1 MPKPCHFVNFRLIK
15 FGKYMATKKTLD
27 EFILSSK
34 LIHGDKYDYSLIT
47 NDNYIDTKHEVEI
60 ICNIC
65 GNKFKQLPSVHLRGC
80 GCRKCANIRISKSKK
95 GVVRCDLKHAIYGV
109 GFCDIK
115 HSVTL
120 DNGSIMPSYNTWHD
134 MLKRCYSE
142 KLHKKEPTY
151 IGCSVCNEWKY
162 FSNFKDWFDSNYV
175 EGYSLDKDIL
185 IKGNK
190 VYSPSTCCFIPRGL
204 NSLLTN
210 RRNHRGKY
218 PLGVSKASY
227 SDNYEAAVYK
237 SGKRVH
243 IGTFKTIEEAF
254 GAYKQIKE
262 AYIKEVANEYYTKG
276 LITKRVYDALYKW
289 TVEITD

>member
-1 MPKPCHFVNFRLIK
+1 
-15 FGKYMATKKTLD
+15 MATKKTLS

-34 LIHGDKYDYSLIT
+34 LIHGDKYGYSLIT

-60 ICNIC
+60 ICNTC

-95 GVVRCDLKHAIYGV
+95 GVVRGDLKHAIYGV
-109 GFCDIK
+109 GFCDVK
-115 HSVTL
+115 YSVNL
-120 DNGSIMPSYNTWHD
+120 DNGSIMPSYNTWYD

-142 KLHKKEPTY
+142 KLHKKEPAY

-175 EGYSLDKDIL
+175 EGYALDKDIL
-185 IKGNK
+185 VKGNK
-190 VYSPSTCCFIPRGL
+190 VYSPETCCFVPKGL

-210 RRNHRGKY
+210 RKNHRGKY

-237 SGKRVH
+237 NGKRVH
-243 IGTFKTIEEAF
+243 IGTFKTPEEAF
-254 GAYKQIKE
+254 YAYKEAKE
-262 AYIKEVANEYYTKG
+262 TYIKEVATKYYNDGK
-276 LITKRVYDALYKW
+276 IARNVYEALMNYK
-289 TVEITD
+289 VEITD

>member
-1 MPKPCHFVNFRLIK
+1 
-15 FGKYMATKKTLD
+15 MASTRRKTLD

-95 GVVRCDLKHAIYGV
+95 GVVRGDLKHAIYGV
-109 GFCDIK
+109 GFCDVK
-115 HSVTL
+115 YSVNL

-142 KLHKKEPTY
+142 KLHKKEPAY
-151 IGCSVCNEWKY
+151 IGCSVCDEWKY

-175 EGYSLDKDIL
+175 EGYALDKDIL
-185 IKGNK
+185 VKGNK
-190 VYSPSTCCFIPRGL
+190 VYSPETCCFVPKGL

-210 RRNHRGKY
+210 RKNHRGKY

-237 SGKRVH
+237 NGKRVH

-254 GAYKQIKE
+254 NAYKVAKE
-262 AYIKEVANEYYTKG
+262 AYIKEDATKYYNDGK
-276 LITKRVYDALYKW
+276 IAKNVYEALMRYK
-289 TVEITD
+289 VEITD